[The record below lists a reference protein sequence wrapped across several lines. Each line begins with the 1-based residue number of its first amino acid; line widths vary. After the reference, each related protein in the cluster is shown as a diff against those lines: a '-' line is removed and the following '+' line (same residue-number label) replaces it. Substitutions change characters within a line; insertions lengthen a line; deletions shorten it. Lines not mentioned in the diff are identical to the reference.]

1 MHKKGGRGMKN
12 LKYLEEQ
19 RTDLQEQMQQL
30 LDGIEKEERAF
41 NEDEN
46 KQFSE
51 LEGKIKL
58 VDDSIAAE
66 ERARKLEGRKPMQ
79 ENKETL
85 TTEQLEE
92 RAFANYIRKEAGA
105 YVEQRAGEQNLT
117 MSNNGAVIPTTIA
130 NRIITEVKDV
140 CPILQRVTMYS
151 VEGTLKVPV
160 WGLANTA
167 HDITVA
173 YSEEFTELTA
183 DTGKFTSIDLGGY
196 LVGALTLIGRSVAN
210 NAQVDVVSFVV
221 SEMSKKIAEFIEK
234 ELLVGTS
241 GKATGALDCTNTLTT
256 ASATAITTDE
266 LVELQSKIKQVYQG
280 NACWIMNPATFTL
293 VKKLKIDGKYA
304 LQDDYTSEFPYR
316 LLGKPV
322 FVSDNMPTVAA
333 GKKSVLYGDL
343 SGLSVNMRENISIQI
358 LMEKYAT
365 MHAMGVVSWFEFDS
379 KVTDNQKLAV
389 LVQKAS

>member
-19 RTDLQEQMQQL
+19 RADLQEQMQQL

-151 VEGTLKVPV
+151 VEGTLKVP
-160 WGLANTA
+160 L
-167 HDITVA
+167 I
-173 YSEEFTELTA
+173 
-183 DTGKFTSIDLGGY
+183 
-196 LVGALTLIGRSVAN
+196 LVN
-210 NAQVDVVSFVV
+210 
-221 SEMSKKIAEFIEK
+221 
-234 ELLVGTS
+234 LLV
-241 GKATGALDCTNTLTT
+241 
-256 ASATAITTDE
+256 
-266 LVELQSKIKQVYQG
+266 
-280 NACWIMNPATFTL
+280 
-293 VKKLKIDGKYA
+293 
-304 LQDDYTSEFPYR
+304 
-316 LLGKPV
+316 
-322 FVSDNMPTVAA
+322 
-333 GKKSVLYGDL
+333 
-343 SGLSVNMRENISIQI
+343 SI
-358 LMEKYAT
+358 
-365 MHAMGVVSWFEFDS
+365 
-379 KVTDNQKLAV
+379 
-389 LVQKAS
+389 

>member
-19 RTDLQEQMQQL
+19 RADLQEQMQQL

-160 WGLANTA
+160 WGLANTT

-280 NACWIMNPATFTL
+280 NACWIMNPTTFTL

-333 GKKSVLYGDL
+333 GNKSVLYGDL

>member
-160 WGLANTA
+160 WGLANTT